1 MSCLRWLVLKH
12 RNKEAALVLSKIN
25 NKAEVDQSFVLK
37 DFREMQKTCSKANIA
52 EFFKWK
58 YIRRLVDVNR
68 VFIIVNF
75 DTVFFPF
82 FLRII

>member
-1 MSCLRWLVLKH
+1 MLKH

-25 NKAEVDQSFVLK
+25 NKAEVDKSFELK
-37 DFREMQKTCSKANIA
+37 DLKEMQKTCNKANIA

-68 VFIIVNF
+68 VFVSVDF